1 MYMIW
6 INEISLKFAN
16 LIDQA
21 GLELNR
27 ILEEK
32 DLLVVNL
39 TNRLGIG

>member
-39 TNRLGIG
+39 TNQLGIG

>member
-1 MYMIW
+1 MKL
-6 INEISLKFAN
+6 SLKFAN

-39 TNRLGIG
+39 TNQLGIG

>member
-1 MYMIW
+1 MIW
-6 INEISLKFAN
+6 INEIVLKFAN

-32 DLLVVNL
+32 YLLVMNL
-39 TNRLGIG
+39 TNRLGIC

>member
-1 MYMIW
+1 MIW
-6 INEISLKFAN
+6 INEIVLKFAN

-32 DLLVVNL
+32 DLLVMNL
-39 TNRLGIG
+39 TNRLGIC